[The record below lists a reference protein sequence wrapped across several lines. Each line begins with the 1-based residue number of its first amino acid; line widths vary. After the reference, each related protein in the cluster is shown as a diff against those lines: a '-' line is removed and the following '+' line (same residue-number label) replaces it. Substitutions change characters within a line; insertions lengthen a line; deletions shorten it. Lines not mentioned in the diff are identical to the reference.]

1 MSGTEQ
7 IKMLMRYNAW
17 ANKKMFNAVAALP
30 AGEALKERA
39 TLFKNMVSTLNHQCV
54 VHLIWQAHLQ
64 GREHGMQALNTKV
77 CPELALLWQAQQDID
92 AWYVDWADAPTT
104 AQAGEIVKFTLIGG
118 NDGSMRRGDIAL
130 HVVTHCSYHR
140 GWVADLFFQV
150 PAHPPSMDLPVYH
163 REMQDI
169 ADQRCEAPHIKRV
182 T

>member
-30 AGEALKERA
+30 EGEAVKERV
-39 TLFKNMVSTLNHQCV
+39 TLFKNMVNTLNHQYV

-64 GREHGMQALNTKV
+64 GREHGMQSLDTKV
-77 CPELALLWQAQQDID
+77 CTELAPLWQAQQDID
-92 AWYVDWADAPTT
+92 AWYIGWADALTKARADET
-104 AQAGEIVKFTLIGG
+104 VNFTLVGG
-118 NDGSMRRGDIAL
+118 NHGSMRRGEIAL

-150 PAHPPSMDLPVYH
+150 PEHPPSMDLPVYH
-163 REMQDI
+163 RERRDTV
-169 ADQRCEAPHIKRV
+169 DQRCETLSI
-182 T
+182 